1 MGRVRRTVSVCVV
14 CLALLFVSAC
24 ASDKGA
30 ANESGVSGVGENA
43 GMSGTAGA
51 VGADGA
57 VSGAEE
63 SDMGSTAGTESGAG
77 AEPEAG
83 AASGAEAEGDV
94 SESGTDGAADAGA
107 LSGTGDAAGADAE
120 RAAALRA
127 EFGEDCIP
135 EQTFEVELSE
145 YEGSVWFVPF
155 APDETGA
162 GFHMQIVQNGEVLQD
177 MHEETLG
184 TYFGKGLESLD
195 AVSFYDVN
203 YDGETDILLIG
214 TKGGNAVAS
223 VYYGEAANEYSSA
236 YFWYQEA
243 LSENLTR
250 QAAEVSVTGIRAL
263 LSEGKRNGSFSGY
276 QEAYRA
282 ASRLYEL
289 EGKDRVGFDLI
300 YVDGDEVP
308 ELLAGEQGYYVS
320 LYMYR
325 DGMLYQPIEEW
336 YYGAMGNA
344 GYEYSP
350 YQNSLRNYNADFAGA
365 IMYTTYMT
373 LGPSCS
379 VDTVAEIETVNFDDA
394 NGNGMLDEEE
404 EDSAGKY
411 GVTYV
416 NGVQVSAEEAA
427 DDPYDVGGYVYM
439 DPCMDRET
447 LLSQLK

>member
-1 MGRVRRTVSVCVV
+1 MGRVRRTVLVCVV

-24 ASDKGA
+24 SSDKGEA
-30 ANESGVSGVGENA
+30 GKSGVSGSSENA
-43 GMSGTAGA
+43 EMSGAAGVA
-51 VGADGA
+51 GADGA
-57 VSGAEE
+57 ASGAAGA
-63 SDMGSTAGTESGAG
+63 DVGSAAGTEPGAG
-77 AEPEAG
+77 AGSEAS

-94 SESGTDGAADAGA
+94 SGDGADGAETGEDLSGTDN
-107 LSGTGDAAGADAE
+107 AAGADAE
-120 RAAALRA
+120 RVAALRA

-162 GFHMQIVQNGEVLQD
+162 GIHMQIVQNGEILQD

-184 TYFGKGLESLD
+184 TYFGNGLESLD

-214 TKGGNAVAS
+214 TKGGSAVAS

-243 LSENLTR
+243 LSENLTK
-250 QAAEVSVTGIRAL
+250 QAEEVSVTGIRAL
-263 LSEGKRNGSFSGY
+263 LSEGKRNGTFSGY

-282 ASRLYEL
+282 ASKLYEL
-289 EGKDRVGFDLI
+289 EGKDNVGFDLI

-308 ELLAGEQGYYVS
+308 ELLAGAQGYYVS

-325 DGMLYQPIEEW
+325 DGTLYQPIVEW

-365 IMYTTYMT
+365 IVYTTYMT
-373 LGPSCS
+373 LGPFCS

-439 DPCMDRET
+439 DPCMDRAT